1 MENKSKFIFSIV
13 VSESSHISQ
22 LSGVRRLTIVFLIWT
37 YRDIVRIRNSMNYD
51 EEENRDPN
59 LDNIEIVKSKKK
71 I

>member
-22 LSGVRRLTIVFLIWT
+22 LSGVRRLTIVLLIWT

-59 LDNIEIVKSKKK
+59 LDNIEIVKSTKK